1 MLYEKMFSSIKNQD
15 TDLFWNLFHDDYEFL
30 IHSTNTIVK
39 KNETS
44 INRIIQLMTEVEIES
59 RRCIFENDEILIYHV
74 IGSYPD
80 GTREAVLTSCLL
92 KDGQIWRQE
101 NGSTRLEN
109 KEQAHAHNLDSAS
122 DDAGDAGGAL
132 KEHCKNG

>member
-44 INRIIQLMTEVEIES
+44 INRIIQLMTELEIES

-92 KDGQIWRQE
+92 KDGRIWRQE
-101 NGSTRLEN
+101 NGATRLEN
-109 KEQAHAHNLDSAS
+109 KE
-122 DDAGDAGGAL
+122 
-132 KEHCKNG
+132 